1 MASVRN
7 AARPLVTAL
16 LAVAIIG
23 PWSWRGAEVTAAEPR
38 ATTRTVTIP
47 ASAFN
52 PTSDIVP
59 YSRGAGRV
67 ETRSG
72 SGAFLAP
79 VFFEAPVVSIRKV
92 VFYVIDA
99 GPGSIQMELIR
110 TQPAEEKTVSLG
122 SVLSAGSSF
131 SMQVITLSN
140 LAERRI
146 SGAYG
151 ATLSVYLPG
160 PYTDGYRLLGAKVT
174 YSY

>member
-7 AARPLVTAL
+7 AARPLVAAL
-16 LAVAIIG
+16 LAVAMIG
-23 PWSWRGAEVTAAEPR
+23 PLSWRGAEVTAAEPR

-52 PTSDIVP
+52 PMSDIIP
-59 YSRGAGRV
+59 YSRGVGCL

-110 TQPAEEKTVSLG
+110 TQPAEQKTISLG
-122 SVLSAGSSF
+122 SVLSSGSSF
-131 SMQVITLSN
+131 SMQVITLSE
-140 LAERRI
+140 LSARRV

-151 ATLSVYLPG
+151 ATLSVYLPA
-160 PYTDGYRLLGAKVT
+160 PSRDGYLFLGAKVT